1 MRRLTLRLRLT
12 ILTALLTGGTVLLF
26 ALLFYLILQAN
37 LLRETDRRLSERA
50 GLVTASLRSSV
61 DKQDT
66 TARLLA
72 ATSLVE
78 FDAPGIYVEV
88 IAPNGEVRAQLAGR

>member
-78 FDAPGIYVEV
+78 FDAPGI
-88 IAPNGEVRAQLAGR
+88 